1 MAAKSTL
8 KVIFTGEDKL
18 SGVTKKIT
26 GALGGLKERA
36 IKLTKRLA
44 ALGAAGT
51 AALVGISIKA
61 IQLAADA
68 DEMKAK
74 FDVVFGNLGGRVL
87 KEIQAFSDATGLSR
101 YELQGMTADIG
112 DLLVPLGFTREEA
125 AGFSVDLVKLAADI
139 SAFNNMPMTDALNRL
154 RGTLVGSHTNALAF
168 GVVINE
174 NVLKQ
179 ELLRMGMADLEGQE
193 LELAKVQA
201 RLNLLFRGTA
211 DAQGIAAAEADGFS
225 GKIKALQGA
234 FRDWMTEL
242 GERLMPVAE
251 PFLDWAQQVIR
262 EYGPQLIEFV
272 GEWADKIADFL
283 QRADWTAWL
292 EGIKR
297 LLSGDFIGAW
307 ESFVE
312 GVSELMRELGVSD
325 AKVQAWQSMNTN
337 LYEMGQALAEGD
349 WIGAW
354 QEFVQAVSDF
364 MFLMGAS
371 EDRIEA
377 WQNFNLHLFNIKTM
391 VEDGDWIGAFKEIG
405 PAIEDLGRAIG
416 ISEEN
421 LGKFKLA
428 LATIGI
434 LIAAPRLA
442 GGLSLITGIASLAG
456 KIAGLAASFSVLAVP
471 LGAAVGLLAA
481 MNTEAEILGTTLEER
496 FKWLSNISE
505 GIFGE
510 AFPGAP
516 GGQWSPEAIMSREAP
531 GSVWDFNMGGIPAP
545 VIEQQNQV
553 LQAILDFLSGNA
565 GVQAGRDLL
574 DTTGNTYNIYTSQVT
589 VPDNV
594 EAEEAFLGGVG
605 P

>member
-1 MAAKSTL
+1 MTAKSTL

-26 GALGGLKERA
+26 GALGGLKDRA

-61 IQLAADA
+61 IALAADA
-68 DEMKAK
+68 DEMQAK

-87 KEIQAFSDATGLSR
+87 KEVEAFSAATGLSR
-101 YELQGMTADIG
+101 FELQGMTADIG

-125 AGFSVDLVKLAADI
+125 AGLSVDLVKLAADL
-139 SAFNNMPMTDALNRL
+139 SAFNNMPMDDALRRL
-154 RGTLVGSHTNALAF
+154 RGTLVGSHQNALEF

-201 RLNLLFRGTA
+201 RLNLLFQGTA

-262 EYGPQLIEFV
+262 EYGPGVIDFV
-272 GEWADKIADFL
+272 EKWANKIADFL
-283 QRADWTAWL
+283 QRADWSSWL

-297 LLSGDFIGAW
+297 LLDGDFIGAW

-312 GVSELMRELGVSD
+312 GVSDLMRELGASD
-325 AKVQAWQSMNTN
+325 AKVEAWQRMNTN
-337 LYEMGQALAEGD
+337 LYEMGQALTDGD

-354 QEFVQAVSDF
+354 REFVQATSDF
-364 MFLMGAS
+364 MLLMGVS

-377 WQNFNLHLFNIKTM
+377 WQNFNLHLFNIKEM
-391 VEDGDWIGAFKEIG
+391 IEDGDWIGAFKEIG
-405 PAIEDLGRAIG
+405 PAVEDLGRAIG

-421 LGKFKLA
+421 LDKFKLA
-428 LATIGI
+428 LAAIGGLI
-434 LIAAPRLA
+434 LLPKIASGISLLA
-442 GGLSLITGIASLAG
+442 GIATLASKVG
-456 KIAGLAASFSVLAVP
+456 TLGTAI
-471 LGAAVGLLAA
+471 LGAAPALFVLAA
-481 MNTEAEILGTTLEER
+481 GFAAINYELKLLGSNWEELGTTVRQLGFIGKTAVEHP
-496 FKWLSNISE
+496 
-505 GIFGE
+505 E
-510 AFPGAP
+510 AFEMGVLSWLNQTAVHLGLASSIPSGAP
-516 GGQWSPEAIMSREAP
+516 GSPE
-531 GSVWDFNMGGIPAP
+531 
-545 VIEQQNQV
+545 
-553 LQAILDFLSGNA
+553 
-565 GVQAGRDLL
+565 QAGATNN
-574 DTTGNTYNIYTSQVT
+574 TTVNYNIYTSQFSI
-589 VPDNV
+589 PDNV
-594 EAEEAFLGGVG
+594 AVEEAFLGGVG